1 MHLIKENIKMYKYIE
16 QADQFSDLKTI
27 NAKNNYM
34 RIMNCLDNITIPNI
48 PNRPY
53 ISLSKNT
60 LNKENFN
67 NHLEYLC
74 SKVFLDENTRLLTKD
89 LINNRMELD
98 FNGYPFGYTSNDI
111 NENNIISI
119 EGCKYS
125 ISPIVTI
132 HELTHAIGFINKASI
147 PKQYEEILS
156 IFNEIR
162 ACQEIDETIQDEW
175 ILNKMIQ
182 RLKYRIYLTDLSDEK
197 LNNVSDKELYFQC
210 YFRMLNLVY
219 ALRLYELYCM
229 YPEEISEDINQVLKS
244 EISVIELLKK
254 YHISLENEDTIL
266 AFEKTIGEYEQAVN
280 RRFNKEKS
288 IK

>member
-1 MHLIKENIKMYKYIE
+1 MYKYIDHNE
-16 QADQFSDLKTI
+16 QFSDLKTI

-53 ISLSKNT
+53 IFLSKNT

-125 ISPIVTI
+125 ISPMVTI
-132 HELTHAIGFINKASI
+132 HELTHAIGFINRASI

-162 ACQEIDETIQDEW
+162 ACQDIDETIQDEW

-182 RLKYRIYLTDLSDEK
+182 RLKYRIYLIDLSDEK
-197 LNNVSDKELYFQC
+197 LNNISDKELYFQC

-219 ALRLYELYCM
+219 ALRLYELYSM
-229 YPEEISEDINQVLKS
+229 YPEELSEDINQVLKS

-254 YHISLENEDTIL
+254 YNISLENEDTVL
-266 AFEKTIGEYEQAVN
+266 AYEKMIEIYEQVVRKHFSKEKTIKQ
-280 RRFNKEKS
+280 
-288 IK
+288 